1 MSKSNDKLK
10 ALHEKF
16 NMAEDSINQMT
27 EVIEVLDDDLTSLQT
42 CEIKEPGAHI
52 PSPSEVPEEVF
63 TLDLLKQDF
72 MSMRTNILAVINRGQ
87 TILEDTGNLD
97 IGDMK
102 ASQLE
107 ALSSLQRSTGENIK
121 LLMGIYKDIIA
132 VEKDKYVLLRGLNQE
147 NLGSSQNQ
155 INVGAGGNL
164 TQNVIVAGGTHNILQ
179 LIEDAQNETK
189 ETKETN
195 EIIKE

>member
-1 MSKSNDKLK
+1 MSKADDKLK

-16 NMAEDSINQMT
+16 NMAENSINQMT
-27 EVIEVLDDDLTSLQT
+27 EIIEVSEIIEVLDEDLTSLDT
-42 CEIKEPGAHI
+42 YEIKEPGEHL
-52 PSPSEVPEEVF
+52 PLELDKPEEVF

-72 MSMRTNILAVINRGQ
+72 MSMRTNILAVISRGQ
-87 TILEDTGNLD
+87 GILDDTGSLD

-147 NLGSSQNQ
+147 NLGSSQGQ
-155 INVGAGGNL
+155 ITVGQGGTV
-164 TQNVIVAGGTHNILQ
+164 TQNVIVAGSTHDILQ
-179 LIEDAQNETK
+179 LLEDAKNEK
-189 ETKETN
+189 TN
-195 EIIKE
+195 

>member
-1 MSKSNDKLK
+1 MSINDDKLK
-10 ALHEKF
+10 KLHDKF
-16 NMAEDSINQMT
+16 NMAEESIDQMT
-27 EVIEVLDDDLTSLQT
+27 KAIDVLVDDSDLSALEVT
-42 CEIKEPGAHI
+42 EIAEPGKHL
-52 PSPSEVPEEVF
+52 PTDLDSFEEVF

-87 TILEDTGNLD
+87 SILEDTGHLD

-147 NLGSSQNQ
+147 NLGTVPQTP
-155 INVGAGGNL
+155 ITVGEGGTL
-164 TQNVIVAGGTHNILQ
+164 TQNVIVAGSTHDILR
-179 LIEDAQNETK
+179 LMEDAQNEVK
-189 ETKETN
+189 GN
-195 EIIKE
+195 

>member
-1 MSKSNDKLK
+1 MSINDDKLK

-16 NMAEDSINQMT
+16 NMAEESINKMT
-27 EVIEVLDDDLTSLQT
+27 EVIEVLDDDLSSLEVT
-42 CEIKEPGAHI
+42 EIQEPGEHLPADLD
-52 PSPSEVPEEVF
+52 SFEEVF

-72 MSMRTNILAVINRGQ
+72 MAMRTNILAVINRGQ
-87 TILEDTGNLD
+87 NILEDTGNLD

-147 NLGSSQNQ
+147 NLGANPQSP
-155 INVGAGGNL
+155 INVAEGGSL
-164 TQNVIVAGGTHNILQ
+164 TQNVIVAGSTHDILR
-179 LIEDAQNETK
+179 LMEDAKNEK
-189 ETKETN
+189 EN
-195 EIIKE
+195 N